1 VGFSSDTL
9 RIGRFVVFIF
19 PCKNKGEVASALAS
33 ASASALVG
41 SYWLT
46 GGWELKNLCS
56 SCFCSYHLV
65 CYCAMFLT
73 MERVDKD
80 SGGVLP

>member
-46 GGWELKNLCS
+46 GGWELKILCS
-56 SCFCSYHLV
+56 PCFCSYHLV
-65 CYCAMFLT
+65 CFCASFLT
-73 MERVDKD
+73 LGRADED
-80 SGGVLP
+80 GGRVLP